1 MEEMTNEEKQKD
13 ARRLSEILY
22 QFCALMGYSFRDAV
36 TIITFA
42 IVDFVMVITTQN
54 KGNES
59 EEIERFAN
67 YVNTIAASYK
77 RAAEEKKK
85 GS

>member
-1 MEEMTNEEKQKD
+1 MEEMTNEERQKD

-22 QFCALMGYSFRDAV
+22 QFCALMGYSFGDAV
-36 TIITFA
+36 SIITYA
-42 IVDFVMVITTQN
+42 IIEFVVVITTQN

-67 YVNTIAASYK
+67 YVNMIAASYK
-77 RAAEEKKK
+77 RAAEDKKK

>member
-36 TIITFA
+36 TIITLA
-42 IVDFVMVITTQN
+42 IVDFVMVITTQS

-77 RAAEEKKK
+77 RAAEDKKK

>member
-1 MEEMTNEEKQKD
+1 MTNEEKQKD

-36 TIITFA
+36 TIITYA
-42 IVDFVMVITTQN
+42 IVDFVVIITTQN

-67 YVNTIAASYK
+67 YVNTIAAIYK
-77 RAAEEKKK
+77 RAAAEQKK

>member
-42 IVDFVMVITTQN
+42 IVDFVMAITTQN

-77 RAAEEKKK
+77 RAAAEQKK